1 MLTKFIEPWLLFP
14 GIVIVFL
21 AAGAIIL
28 LGIVR
33 HHRIVLRAAR
43 IARPLL
49 VLSVAT
55 LTVAVALYALS
66 TDALADRLMRR
77 LESAYGAG
85 GEAALTAQ
93 GASAADGALLTAQ
106 SASAT
111 GGALLPAQGASAA
124 DGAALPA
131 ALPAA
136 FAPDAVVVL
145 GGGVVAS
152 SPAEDGAPALSAEAE
167 SRLVYGFRLARSLGV
182 PIVVSGGTVFGE
194 GPAEGDVAAAL
205 LIELGMPP
213 EMIRVE
219 AASRTTAENAIFSAR
234 DFTPVRPAVVTSAYH
249 MRRSLF
255 AFRAAGL
262 DPIPAPCV
270 FRASN
275 PPEPLRPDHF
285 LPNVHALESSSIVWR
300 ETVGYW
306 WYRIRFR
313 R

>member
-85 GEAALTAQ
+85 GEAALT
-93 GASAADGALLTAQ
+93 
-106 SASAT
+106 
-111 GGALLPAQGASAA
+111 AQGASAA

>member
-77 LESAYGAG
+77 LESAYVAG

-93 GASAADGALLTAQ
+93 GASAADGA
-106 SASAT
+106 
-111 GGALLPAQGASAA
+111 
-124 DGAALPA
+124 ALPP
-131 ALPAA
+131 ALPPA

>member
-77 LESAYGAG
+77 LESAYVAALPAALP
-85 GEAALTAQ
+85 AALTAQ
-93 GASAADGALLTAQ
+93 GASAADGA
-106 SASAT
+106 
-111 GGALLPAQGASAA
+111 
-124 DGAALPA
+124 ALPP
-131 ALPAA
+131 ALPPA